1 MNIPGF
7 SLRRAYLIARRDF
20 LGYVRTWGFW
30 LTTFG
35 PLIMIGLIFL
45 APVVMSKSE
54 PTRYATILDE
64 TGIHGAAIENL
75 ARTEN
80 DRVMESAIRE
90 FSKFAVKTE
99 DRDAFEKIISEQ
111 GTDAAIAYI
120 RKENPS
126 IIGRYLKLP
135 QNKLQFAAPPASNIE
150 DIKPYVLGDKL
161 INMDG
166 KQVKLYGALHIYE
179 EDGEIK
185 TDFWTTSVVSNSF
198 VNLANRYFSRLS
210 VDKYLD
216 SAGLSRDALKVAETK
231 APNVISYNPA
241 KLETGVGGQALT
253 FEDTFPYLVAGMLS
267 MLLWLTIFT
276 GAYMLLVS
284 MVEEKI
290 NKVLE
295 MLLASTRF
303 SEIFVGKLV
312 GVGAL
317 TLASLSPWILLGV
330 FGLFGAA
337 QLGDSAVING
347 LAIAL
352 DQKMMIFLPIFL
364 VLGFVFYGSI
374 FIALGSLA
382 ESMQDASTLMTPM
395 MLLMTACILIVPLG
409 MSTPDSP
416 ILFAAQWF
424 PFSAPFAAI
433 VRLPADPPLWQT
445 LGSIFS
451 LVFTTVVIVWLWSRM
466 FQHGVLTGG
475 GIASV
480 KDWFAR
486 TILRKKPSK

>member
-1 MNIPGF
+1 MNFPGF
-7 SLRRAYLIARRDF
+7 SFRRAYLIARRDF

-35 PLIMIGLIFL
+35 PLIMIGLIIL
-45 APVVMSKSE
+45 APIVMSKSE

-64 TGIHGAAIENL
+64 TGIHGAAIETL

-80 DRVMESAIRE
+80 DRVMEMAVRE
-90 FSKFAVKTE
+90 FSKFTVKTE
-99 DRDAFEKIISEQ
+99 DRDAFDKIIEEQ
-111 GTDAAIAYI
+111 GVDAAIAYI
-120 RKENPS
+120 RKENPN
-126 IIGRYLKLP
+126 IGRYLNFP
-135 QNKLQFAAPPASNIE
+135 QSKFKFAEPPASNIE
-150 DIKPYVLGDKL
+150 DIKPYVLGNKL
-161 INMDG
+161 IQTG
-166 KQVKLYGALHIYE
+166 GEQVKLYGALHIYE
-179 EDGEIK
+179 KEGSIK
-185 TDFWTTSVVSNSF
+185 ADFWTTSVVSNSF
-198 VNLANRYFSRLS
+198 VNLANRYFSRLT
-210 VDKYLD
+210 VDEYLT

-231 APNVISYNPA
+231 APNVISYNPG
-241 KLETGVGGQALT
+241 KLETDVGGQALT
-253 FEDTFPYLVAGMLS
+253 FEDSYPYLVAGMLS

-330 FGLFGAA
+330 FSIIGAS
-337 QLGDSAVING
+337 QLGDSAVIDG

-352 DQKMMIFLPIFL
+352 DQKMIIFLPIFL

-451 LVFTTVVIVWLWSRM
+451 LIFTTIVIVWLSSRM

-475 GIASV
+475 GVASV

-486 TILRKKPSK
+486 TIFRRKPSK

>member
-1 MNIPGF
+1 MSMPGF
-7 SLRRAYLIARRDF
+7 NFKRAYLIARRDF

-35 PLIMIGLIFL
+35 PLLMIAFIVI
-45 APVVMSKSE
+45 APIVMSKSE

-64 TGIHGAAIENL
+64 TGVHGVAIERL
-75 ARTEN
+75 AQTEN
-80 DRVMESAIRE
+80 DRLMEA
-90 FSKFAVKTE
+90 AVKEISKLTVSQE
-99 DRDAFEKIISEQ
+99 NKEEFEKVLSEQ

-120 RKENPS
+120 KEKSPNV
-126 IIGRYLKLP
+126 GRYLNFPQSKL
-135 QNKLQFAAPPASNIE
+135 KFAPPPAANID
-150 DIKPYVLGDKL
+150 DIKTYVLGEKL
-161 INMDG
+161 IDMG
-166 KQVKLYGALHIYE
+166 GEKVKLHGAMHIYE
-179 EDGEIK
+179 ENGEIEA
-185 TDFWTTSVVSNSF
+185 DFWTESVVSNSL
-198 VNLANRYFSRLS
+198 VNLTNRYFARLS
-210 VDKYLD
+210 GDSYLD
-216 SAGLSRDALKVAETK
+216 SGGLTRAELRVAENK
-231 APNVISYNPA
+231 APNVKSFNPA
-241 KLETGVGGQALT
+241 KLATSAGGQALT
-253 FEDTFPYLVAGMLS
+253 FDDSFPYLVAGMLS

-312 GVGAL
+312 GVAAL
-317 TLASLSPWILLGV
+317 TLASLTPWILLGAI
-330 FGLFGAA
+330 GLFGAS
-337 QLGDSAVING
+337 QMGDSAVADG

-352 DQKMMIFLPIFL
+352 DQKMVIFLPIFL

-395 MLLMTACILIVPLG
+395 MLLMTACILVVPLG

-416 ILFAAQWF
+416 IIFAAQWF

-433 VRLPADPPLWQT
+433 IRLPADPPLWQT
-445 LGSIFS
+445 LGSVFS
-451 LVFTTVVIVWLWSRM
+451 LVFSTMIIVWLSSRM

-475 GIASV
+475 GVTGV

-486 TILRKKPSK
+486 TILRRKPSK

>member
-35 PLIMIGLIFL
+35 PLIMISLIIL
-45 APVVMSKSE
+45 APMVMSKSE

-64 TGIHGAAIENL
+64 TGIHGVAIENL
-75 ARTEN
+75 DRTEN
-80 DRVMESAIRE
+80 DQILETAVRA
-90 FSKFAVKTE
+90 FSKAAIKS
-99 DRDAFEKIISEQ
+99 DGRDEFEKILSEQ
-111 GTDAAIAYI
+111 GTDAAVDHI
-120 RKENPS
+120 REKSPY
-126 IIGRYLKLP
+126 IGRYLKLP
-135 QNKLQFAAPPASNIE
+135 QSKLKFAAPPESAIE
-150 DIKPYVLGDKL
+150 GIKPYVLGDKL
-161 INMDG
+161 IKVNG
-166 KQVKLYGALHIYE
+166 GEAKLYGALHIYE
-179 EDGEIK
+179 KDGLVK
-185 TDFWTTSVVSNSF
+185 VDFWTTSIVSNSL
-198 VNLANRYFSRLS
+198 VNLTNRYFSRLS
-210 VDKYLD
+210 GDSYLQN
-216 SAGLSRDALKVAETK
+216 AGLSRTALRVAETK

-241 KLETGVGGQALT
+241 KLETGIGGQALT
-253 FEDTFPYLVAGMLS
+253 FADSFPYVVAGMLS
-267 MLLWLTIFT
+267 VLLWLTIFT

-317 TLASLSPWILLGV
+317 TLASLSPWVILGV
-330 FGLFGAA
+330 LGLFGAS
-337 QLGDSAVING
+337 QIGDSAVIDG

-352 DQKMMIFLPIFL
+352 DQKMITFLPIFL
-364 VLGFVFYGSI
+364 VLGFVFYGTI

-433 VRLPADPPLWQT
+433 IRLPADPPLWET
-445 LGSIFS
+445 LGSVFS
-451 LVFTTVVIVWLWSRM
+451 LVFFSIVTIWAASRM
-466 FQHGVLTGG
+466 FQHGVLTSGG
-475 GIASV
+475 VTSI

-486 TILRKKPSK
+486 TIYRRKPSK